1 MVYSLIQSTSYSK
14 TIFLISLTNLILKR
28 ICHDLSNNNL
38 HSSAILRS
46 TKKLS
51 ISTREQMHSHLVY
64 LFLFYFTNAHLCV
77 HFFRANIIHVMTCK
91 MKLSSLSAKRLNRE
105 HADITKRWLCAKT
118 IFHKIKLE
126 NTASTFFNTWCKF
139 VVHERLLYSSKEIG
153 IRETKKKNVNFSVI
167 S

>member
-1 MVYSLIQSTSYSK
+1 VVYSLMQSTSYSK
-14 TIFLISLTNLILKR
+14 TIFLISLTNLILNR

-77 HFFRANIIHVMTCK
+77 HFFRANM
-91 MKLSSLSAKRLNRE
+91 L
-105 HADITKRWLCAKT
+105 
-118 IFHKIKLE
+118 
-126 NTASTFFNTWCKF
+126 
-139 VVHERLLYSSKEIG
+139 
-153 IRETKKKNVNFSVI
+153 
-167 S
+167 